1 MQIDYT
7 GLPKHMRDGAHLY
20 IEHGVEPGGFLRAVL
35 SNQLVESF
43 GRADETNRA
52 AMFDWATWLYNECP
66 RDAWGSPEKVD
77 AWIESRQASVQQERD
92 RL

>member
-35 SNQLVESF
+35 SNQLVEAF
-43 GRADETNRA
+43 GRADETNRV
-52 AMFDWATWLYNECP
+52 AMFGWAMWLYNECP
-66 RDAWGSPEKVD
+66 RDAWGSPAKVD
-77 AWIESRQASVQQERD
+77 AWIEARRAD
-92 RL
+92 RHGE